1 MKHKVAILGATGAV
15 GQRFVQLLE
24 NHPDFEIHELVA
36 SERSAGKKYAEATK
50 WKLSTPMPS
59 DVQSKIVKSLKD
71 QLESKILFSGLDSD
85 VAGEAESNYRNLGYT
100 VISNSKNHRMDSDV
114 PLVVPEINSDH
125 LAMVGEQRKKY
136 NGGAIVTNP
145 NCSTI
150 GTVLGLAPLLDLE
163 IESLMVTTMQA
174 ISGAGYPGLPSFDI
188 LDNVIPHIGGEEDK
202 IETEPQKIYG
212 KLLGS
217 VITPAKMKISA
228 QVHRVS
234 VLDGHLVSVSVKF
247 KNKPNREELVRRF
260 ENYTAEPQ
268 RLKCFY
274 APEKPVVYFEAVDR
288 PQTRLDRD
296 LGRGMSA
303 SVGNLRECSI
313 FDWKFN
319 ILSHNTVRGAAG
331 GTILIAELML
341 KKGLL

>member
-36 SERSAGKKYAEATK
+36 SERSAGKKYADATK
-50 WKLSTPMPS
+50 WKLSTSMPS
-59 DVQSKIVKSLKD
+59 DVKSKIVKSLKD

-114 PLVVPEINSDH
+114 PLVVPEINPDH
-125 LAMVGEQRKKY
+125 LEMVKEQRKKY

-150 GTVLGLAPLLDLE
+150 GTVLGLAPLLE
-163 IESLMVTTMQA
+163 FGFESLMVTTMQA

-212 KLLGS
+212 KLTGS
-217 VITPAKMKISA
+217 TVQPNPMKISA
-228 QVHRVS
+228 QVHRVG
-234 VLDGHLVSVSVKF
+234 VLDGHMVSVSVKF
-247 KNKPNREELVRRF
+247 KHVPTREDIISKF
-260 ENYTAEPQ
+260 ENYTSEPQ
-268 RLKCFY
+268 KLKCHF

-303 SVGNLRECSI
+303 SVGNLRKCSI

>member
-36 SERSAGKKYAEATK
+36 SERSAGKKYSDATK

-59 DVQSKIVKSLKD
+59 DVKSKIVKSLKD

-85 VAGEAESNYRNLGYT
+85 VAGEAESNYRNLGFT

-114 PLVVPEINSDH
+114 PLVVPEINPDH
-125 LAMVGEQRKKY
+125 LEMVKEQRKKY

-150 GTVLGLAPLLDLE
+150 GTVLGLVPLLE
-163 IESLMVTTMQA
+163 FGIESLMVTTMQA

-212 KLLGS
+212 KLVGS
-217 VITPAKMKISA
+217 SVQPSPMKISA
-228 QVHRVS
+228 QVHRVG
-234 VLDGHLVSVSVKF
+234 VLDGHMVSVSVKF
-247 KNKPNREELVRRF
+247 KNTPTREDMISKF
-260 ENYTAEPQ
+260 ENYASEPQ
-268 RLKCFY
+268 KLKCYY

-303 SVGNLRECSI
+303 SVGNLRKCSI